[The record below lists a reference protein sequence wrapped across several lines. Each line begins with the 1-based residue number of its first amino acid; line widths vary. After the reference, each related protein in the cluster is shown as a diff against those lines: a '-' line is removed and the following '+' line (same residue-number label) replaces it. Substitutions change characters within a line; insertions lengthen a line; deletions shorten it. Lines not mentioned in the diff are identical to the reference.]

1 MKSRLAELKS
11 NPTAGNTKQ
20 PLLSVIIVNFQGSG
34 FIRDCLTSVLS
45 SDYPSFE
52 VLVVDNASTDGSAEL
67 VEEEFGKDPRVTII
81 KNRMNVGFAKAN
93 NQAARISHGELLL
106 FLNAD
111 TRMDESS
118 MGRLA
123 EALRSDNRIAV
134 AQPKL
139 LLMNTDPPRIDSTG
153 DLMDPYGNGYRRGV
167 GLVDR
172 GQFDDKV
179 DEIFSARGA
188 AMIVK
193 RNIFI
198 KVGMFDEDFFLYLED
213 VDLCWR
219 IRLADKSIKYVPKAV
234 VFHAAAGSR
243 DQAMLARAWFHVI
256 KNQLAMLVKNYSWRH
271 LSKALVG
278 RLLCYATVA
287 IYYPAIL
294 TKTHGRRGNAG
305 FLTQPAPMPQ
315 MVRATLDGIFWN
327 LKALRQ
333 TLSKRSRIQ
342 TLIRRASDEAISSY
356 MEKRD
361 PLANLLRQIDP
372 TGLT

>member
-1 MKSRLAELKS
+1 LKS
-11 NPTAGNTKQ
+11 SSAEPRSNRTTENSKQ
-20 PLLSVIIVNFQGSG
+20 PLLSVIIVNFQGSR
-34 FIRDCLTSVLS
+34 FIRGCLRSVLS
-45 SDYPSFE
+45 SDYSSFE
-52 VLVVDNASTDGSAEL
+52 VLVVDNASTDGSVEL
-67 VEEEFGKDPRVTII
+67 VEEEFENDPRVTIVRN
-81 KNRMNVGFAKAN
+81 KVNVGFAKAN
-93 NQAARISHGELLL
+93 NQAAKISHGELLL

-118 MGRLA
+118 MRRLA
-123 EALRSDNRIAV
+123 EAFRSDERIAV

-139 LLMNTDPPRIDSTG
+139 LLIDTDPPRIDSTG

-193 RNIFI
+193 RDIFTR
-198 KVGMFDEDFFLYLED
+198 VGMFDEDFFLYLED

-219 IRLADKSIKYVPKAV
+219 IRLADKSIRYVPKAV
-234 VFHAAAGSR
+234 VFHAGAGSR
-243 DQAMLARAWFHVI
+243 DQDMLAQAWFHVI
-256 KNQLAMLVKNYSWRH
+256 KNQLAMIVKNYSWRH
-271 LSKALVG
+271 LPKSLAG
-278 RLLCYATVA
+278 RLLCYAIVA
-287 IYYPAIL
+287 IYYPVIL
-294 TKTHGRRGNAG
+294 AKTHGRRENAG
-305 FLTQPAPMPQ
+305 FLTRPARTPQ
-315 MVRATLDGIFWN
+315 MARAVLGGMFWN
-327 LKALRQ
+327 LRSLRQ

-342 TLIRRASDEAISSY
+342 TFIRRTSDEAVSSY

-361 PLANLLRQIDP
+361 PMANLLRQIDP

>member
-1 MKSRLAELKS
+1 MRSSSAEPRS
-11 NPTAGNTKQ
+11 NRTAENAKQ
-20 PLLSVIIVNFQGSG
+20 PLLSVIIVNFQGSR
-34 FIRDCLTSVLS
+34 FIRGCLRSVLS
-45 SDYPSFE
+45 SDYSSFE

-67 VEEEFGKDPRVTII
+67 IEEEFEKDPRVILI
-81 KNRMNVGFAKAN
+81 RNMVNVGFAKAN
-93 NQAARISHGELLL
+93 NQAAKISRGEFLL

-118 MGRLA
+118 MRRLA
-123 EALRSDNRIAV
+123 EALRSDDRIAV

-139 LLMNTDPPRIDSTG
+139 LLIDTDPPRIDSTG

-193 RNIFI
+193 RDIFI
-198 KVGMFDEDFFLYLED
+198 RVGMFDEDFFLYLED

-219 IRLADKSIKYVPKAV
+219 IRLAGKSIKYVPKAV

-271 LSKALVG
+271 LPKALPG
-278 RLLCYATVA
+278 GSSAMRSWQSTTLSFSA
-287 IYYPAIL
+287 
-294 TKTHGRRGNAG
+294 KTHGRRENAG
-305 FLTQPAPMPQ
+305 FLTRPAPTPQ
-315 MVRATLDGIFWN
+315 MARAVLGGMFWN
-327 LKALRQ
+327 LRSLRQ

-342 TLIRRASDEAISSY
+342 TVIRRASDEAISSY

-372 TGLT
+372 TGFT

>member
-1 MKSRLAELKS
+1 LAELKS
-11 NPTAGNTKQ
+11 NPAAGNTKQ
-20 PLLSVIIVNFQGSG
+20 PLLSVIIVNFQGSR
-34 FIRDCLTSVLS
+34 FIRGCLRSVLS

-52 VLVVDNASTDGSAEL
+52 VLVVDNASTDGSIEL
-67 VEEEFGKDPRVTII
+67 VEEEFEKDPRVTII

-123 EALRSDNRIAV
+123 EALRSDDRIAV

-167 GLVDR
+167 GLVDQ

-193 RNIFI
+193 RDIFL

-213 VDLCWR
+213 MDLCWR
-219 IRLADKSIKYVPKAV
+219 IRLANKSITYLPKAV

-243 DQAMLARAWFHVI
+243 DQTMLARAWFHVV
-256 KNQLAMLVKNYSWRH
+256 KNQLAMIVKNYSWRH
-271 LSKALVG
+271 LPKALVG

-287 IYYPAIL
+287 IYYPVIL
-294 TKTHGRRGNAG
+294 TKTHGRRGTAG
-305 FLTQPAPMPQ
+305 FLTRPAPMPQ
-315 MVRATLDGIFWN
+315 MVLAVLSGIFWN
-327 LKALRQ
+327 LRSLRQ

-342 TLIRRASDEAISSY
+342 TFIRRASDEAVLTH
-356 MEKRD
+356 MEKH

>member
-1 MKSRLAELKS
+1 
-11 NPTAGNTKQ
+11 
-20 PLLSVIIVNFQGSG
+20 VIIVNFQGSR
-34 FIRDCLTSVLS
+34 FIRDCLRSILS

-67 VEEEFGKDPRVTII
+67 IEEELEKDPRVII
-81 KNRMNVGFAKAN
+81 IRNRVNVGFAKAN
-93 NQAARISHGELLL
+93 NQAAKISRGELLL

-111 TRMDESS
+111 TRTDGSS
-118 MGRLA
+118 MRRLA
-123 EALRSDNRIAV
+123 EALRSDDRIAV

-139 LLMNTDPPRIDSTG
+139 LLIDTDPPRIDSTG

-179 DEIFSARGA
+179 EEIFSARGA

-193 RNIFI
+193 RDIFI
-198 KVGMFDEDFFLYLED
+198 RVGMFDEDFFLYLED

-219 IRLADKSIKYVPKAV
+219 IRLAGKSIKYVPKAV
-234 VFHAAAGSR
+234 VFHAGAGSR
-243 DQAMLARAWFHVI
+243 DQTMLAQAWFHVV
-256 KNQLAMLVKNYSWRH
+256 KNQLAMIVKNYSWRH
-271 LSKALVG
+271 LPKALLG
-278 RLLCYATVA
+278 RFLCYAIIA
-287 IYYPAIL
+287 IYYPIVL
-294 TKTHGRRGNAG
+294 SKTRGRRGNVG
-305 FLTQPAPMPQ
+305 FLTEPAPIPQ
-315 MVRATLDGIFWN
+315 MVRAALGGMLWN

-333 TLSKRSRIQ
+333 TFSKRSRIQ
-342 TLIRRASDEAISSY
+342 TVIRRASDEAISSY

-372 TGLT
+372 TSFT